1 MRIHKNNTNDSEKG
15 FTLVELM
22 IATAVFSVVLL
33 LCATAIVQVG
43 RLFYKGTII
52 NRTQTTARTAMDD
65 ISQSIQF
72 GTSST
77 PFYRVGTQA
86 FRGGTVVVNSYC
98 FGSIRYSYAPS
109 NLSLGSDTTTQ
120 SPHILWKDR
129 YSGITCPPVD
139 VTNSGLVGGVEL
151 LGSSMRLAL
160 IQPTAPLKMDGS
172 VDTAGIWKVK
182 IVVAYGA
189 DTDLFVPASNYQTCI
204 GNKVGGQF
212 CSVSTITTNVIKR
225 LL

>member
-1 MRIHKNNTNDSEKG
+1 MRVLKKITRIQDKG
-15 FTLVELM
+15 FTIVELM

-33 LCATAIVQVG
+33 LCATAIVQIG

-72 GTSST
+72 GTSAT
-77 PFYRVGTQA
+77 PFYREGTQTYRA
-86 FRGGTVVVNSYC
+86 GTVVAKSYC
-98 FGSIRYSYAPS
+98 FGSVRYSYAPS
-109 NLSLGSDTTTQ
+109 NLSLGSNITTQ

-129 YSGITCPPVD
+129 SSDSLCTPVD
-139 VTNSGLVGGVEL
+139 VTNSSLSGGVEL

-160 IQPTAPLKMDGS
+160 LQPTAPLKPDGT
-172 VDTAGIWKVK
+172 VDVSGIWKVK

-189 DTDLFVPASNYQTCI
+189 DIDLFISTSSYQTCI
-204 GNKVGGQF
+204 GNNVGGQF

-225 LL
+225 L